1 MKKDKGA
8 VMMIYKSMIGK
19 YGQSKL
25 NLSLIYYKI
34 HSSIGVV
41 PYHDLCHAVINTL
54 IHCGRVNLF

>member
-8 VMMIYKSMIGK
+8 VMMIYKSIIGK

-25 NLSLIYYKI
+25 NLSLIL
-34 HSSIGVV
+34 HSSSGIV
-41 PYHDLCHAVINTL
+41 PYHDLCHAAINTL